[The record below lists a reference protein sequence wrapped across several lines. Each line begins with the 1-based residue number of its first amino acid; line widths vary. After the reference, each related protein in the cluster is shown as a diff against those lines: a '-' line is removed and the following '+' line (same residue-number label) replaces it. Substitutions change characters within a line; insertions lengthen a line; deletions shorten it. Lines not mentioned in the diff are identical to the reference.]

1 MVALQGIAISRNR
14 GVYPMKTPM
23 AVALAAAFTA
33 GMVLVPMSAEAR
45 MPPGAPGEEAFEAS
59 LDQLLEDE
67 NTQVQSEV
75 LNDPTTA
82 DLLAEANAVSPKEV
96 PREVVTIDKIR
107 GVPGDEKFETELT
120 AWLEQ
125 EIELQKYELSRDTTG
140 VGRTR

>member
-1 MVALQGIAISRNR
+1 
-14 GVYPMKTPM
+14 
-23 AVALAAAFTA
+23 
-33 GMVLVPMSAEAR
+33 

-96 PREVVTIDKIR
+96 PREVVTIDKIG
-107 GVPGDEKFETELT
+107 GVPGDEKFETELA

-125 EIELQKYELSRDTTG
+125 EIELQKYEVSQDTTG